1 VAGPEKTAK
10 NSSGHSQ
17 IDGTAKAASL
27 DWDDFRIFTTSA
39 REGSFT
45 RTAQKLR
52 MTQSAVSKR
61 MKRLEKAVGARLF
74 DRGQQGV
81 KLTSEGERLLRH
93 ANGAETML
101 SRGVS
106 SVREGVRRVDG
117 ECKLITGDGLG
128 SYWLP
133 AFMPFFAERN
143 PATNLVLFTSPD
155 LGANQTPPFDLQIH
169 YTHPL
174 SETRVAV
181 PLATLHFVLFASP
194 QYLHQFG
201 FPKSTQDLRHH
212 RIADSTFRLGE
223 KGSLANWA
231 GLDEDVAMATNSS
244 VILFEMIRNGST
256 LGLMPTYTA
265 LVDPRL
271 VPVLPE
277 LHFHA
282 PLFLCFESE
291 SRAKPAVRATIDY
304 LKEFVF
310 DRQRMPWFFEH
321 FVAPQKDWKRI
332 YDSCLERA
340 SGGETPHA
348 ATGS

>member
-1 VAGPEKTAK
+1 
-10 NSSGHSQ
+10 
-17 IDGTAKAASL
+17 
-27 DWDDFRIFTTSA
+27 
-39 REGSFT
+39 
-45 RTAQKLR
+45 

-61 MKRLEKAVGARLF
+61 VARLEKTLAVRLF
-74 DRGQQGV
+74 DRGQQGIT
-81 KLTSEGERLLRH
+81 LTSEGERLLRH

-101 SRGVS
+101 SRGVN

-117 ECKLITGDGLG
+117 ECKLISGDGLG

-133 AFMPFFAERN
+133 AFVPFFADRN
-143 PATNLVLFTSPD
+143 ASINFALFTSQD

-174 SETRVAV
+174 SETRVAL
-181 PLATLHFVLFASP
+181 PLATLHFVMFASP

-201 FPKSTQDLRHH
+201 FPKSTHDLRNH
-212 RIADSTFRLGE
+212 RIVDSTFRLGE

-231 GLDEDVAMATNSS
+231 GLDEDTAITTNSS
-244 VILFEMIRNGST
+244 VILFEMIRKGSA

-291 SRAKPAVRATIDY
+291 SRNKPAVRASIDY
-304 LKEFVF
+304 LRDYVF
-310 DRQRMPWFFEH
+310 DRQRMPWFFNH
-321 FVAPQKDWKRI
+321 FVQPQKEWKRI
-332 YDSCLERA
+332 YESALARA
-340 SGGETPHA
+340 AEPLMQQT